1 MEDIMEWIKSIIEKH
16 TGEDGKLNLTD
27 AIKEINK
34 QAPENVVP
42 KEQYNTVA
50 AEKKQL
56 EADVHVRDTQLEDL
70 KKAGSVED
78 LTDQLATAQ
87 EANKTAKAE
96 YDQKIKDMKYDAAI
110 EKSLA
115 NAVHPDLVS
124 GKVDRSKLKLN
135 EDGTVTGLD
144 EQVKNLKETYKDM
157 FKPDKKGKTPPNPE
171 GGNPLA
177 VTKEEFD
184 KMGYLSKVKLK
195 NENPE
200 LYTSLKA
207 EGGNE

>member
-1 MEDIMEWIKSIIEKH
+1 MEEIMEWIKVIIEKH

-56 EADVHVRDTQLEDL
+56 EADVKVRDTQLEDL

-78 LTDQLATAQ
+78 LTTQLATAQ

-110 EKSLA
+110 EKSLS
-115 NAVHPDLVS
+115 NAIHPDLVS

-144 EQVKNLKETYKDM
+144 EQVKSLKETYKDM